1 MRKKAPSDPKR
12 YAARAF
18 HHARG
23 IPATLVLFFFN
34 VGKEVG
40 EQYKRKIS
48 VKEPWFASH

>member
-34 VGKEVG
+34 VGKKLG
-40 EQYKRKIS
+40 S
-48 VKEPWFASH
+48 NTKEKSA